1 MAQARE
7 GAPFLLENRAAEREQ
22 PIEQVGRELR
32 QMMPFLTPQDAP

>member
-1 MAQARE
+1 
-7 GAPFLLENRAAEREQ
+7 LENRAAEREQ